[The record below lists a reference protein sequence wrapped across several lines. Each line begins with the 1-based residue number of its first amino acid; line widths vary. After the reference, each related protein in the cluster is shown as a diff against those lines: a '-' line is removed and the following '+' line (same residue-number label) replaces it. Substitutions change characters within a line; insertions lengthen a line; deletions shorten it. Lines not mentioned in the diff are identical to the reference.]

1 MHTVDTESPC
11 CQCSNRVRLSTLMYK
26 SMHLFLQ
33 YLTSSNNT
41 ITAKQ
46 PTEQHNQQI
55 LPKLLDPTLNKSSTY
70 HIQPYHQNLKNP
82 TTAAMEFIVRKI
94 ENNLNKS
101 GMEDRQSLKSAGSR
115 RGRSLNSKQNYIS
128 IKVTEVTEVE
138 PVAVIP
144 SPSPSPV
151 RSPAVIMAPLTPV
164 TSDAA
169 SSIYSRKASSFRDF
183 LNKKPKSTTSSTSSK
198 RSTREFMSAMNSYPW
213 VSGPSSGL
221 TSSAASTASSSRR
234 EAPRKVSAFGFP
246 CIAAC
251 V

>member
-1 MHTVDTESPC
+1 
-11 CQCSNRVRLSTLMYK
+11 
-26 SMHLFLQ
+26 
-33 YLTSSNNT
+33 
-41 ITAKQ
+41 
-46 PTEQHNQQI
+46 
-55 LPKLLDPTLNKSSTY
+55 
-70 HIQPYHQNLKNP
+70 
-82 TTAAMEFIVRKI
+82 MEYIVRKI

-115 RGRSLNSKQNYIS
+115 RGRSLKANKQNYIS

-221 TSSAASTASSSRR
+221 TSSAASTASSSRQR
-234 EAPRKVSAFGFP
+234 EVRKNSAFGFP